1 MIERPIII
9 PALLLILIMAFLAVP
24 VSAGLLV
31 EGGSSITTSYGST
44 TFNFTIM
51 NTKIPKDGTITID
64 VSTLDQPAGSSLLD
78 GTNPFSEW
86 YGNFTTAN
94 VEVTNNGPATWTATV
109 DPTYSTLTLTSTGA
123 DTPVNDYVNVTF
135 IGVKGSP
142 WTVDSFGGDIPLF
155 LIATRTDDSST
166 APLNFDIDTVP
177 GTLSVV
183 NGPVISTPSGS
194 TWANFTI
201 TGNDIDQG
209 DNISIPLGGLT
220 PVIAG
225 GEPLTN
231 ANVQVTN
238 TGLATW
244 TGQISGKTLNL
255 TANTN
260 FAAVGDTVNVTFIG
274 GASGAPH
281 WLDNSDGQ
289 QNILLTATR
298 VDSRPDSLNP
308 PNPSVNFN
316 FDINTIPPSN
326 VASTTINGL
335 TITNCNGPQSLSVDT
350 SIVPSAA
357 LIPNSSVLQIQ
368 PVNSGF
374 KTITFYSRSGFSQ
387 NGNLITGAIS
397 GVNLVSKEIT
407 PVSGF
412 STGIGPQASFNY
424 SIFLSAYPCAATLS
438 TQIWEGALS
447 GDTNTFFQIVNNNG
461 NKASLIGTAYE
472 TKIVKTNFPTPDTV
486 KIHMSVNSSWIS
498 SLPGANHI
506 YIGRIP
512 DSGTGSVLNTSFLY
526 YDPVKNLDYF
536 EADSPGGLSTFGLLA
551 LGPNN
556 NVFQIITLAI
566 VNQVSYLA
574 PAAQAAPAAPAAA
587 APAGQSY
594 VGSASSASTQ
604 YPQFTPMVTAAPTTP
619 APPDPGQTAKI
630 NSNANGVIT
639 QAATLVST
647 DKRAT
652 LILGEGVTAKD
663 SAGHPLSSITIK
675 AIPEGDLPSTSPGTD
690 FSFAGM
696 AYEITPD
703 GATFS
708 PSLALSF
715 VVPLNAPIGE
725 ELTIKEYDQ
734 ATGTWQDL
742 PTQHDPSTGKLT
754 TSISHFCCFAIFAK
768 STAPAAQSAF
778 LTPAPTANTNAV
790 TPPPPANAM
799 SAFIGMMFWIATL
812 IAQNLIIF
820 AGIVIIAVAVIL
832 YARKRRI
839 DRRLGGI

>member
-1 MIERPIII
+1 M
-9 PALLLILIMAFLAVP
+9 MAFLKVP

-31 EGGSSITTSYGST
+31 EGGSQITTSYGA
-44 TFNFTIM
+44 TIY
-51 NTKIPKDGTITID
+51 NITLTGSPIPQGDTITID
-64 VSTLDQPAGSSLLD
+64 VSGLDQSGGSLLD
-78 GTNPFSEW
+78 GPPPNGHW
-86 YGNFTTAN
+86 NGIFTTAN
-94 VEVTNNGPATWTATV
+94 VEIKGNGTAPWTAVV
-109 DPTYSTLTLTSTGA
+109 DPTGSTLILTSTGPA
-123 DTPVNDYVNVTF
+123 TPDNNYVNVTF

-142 WTVDSFGGDIPLF
+142 WTFDSEGPYSPPSLTV
-155 LIATRTDDSST
+155 TRIDDGTITSLT
-166 APLNFDIDTVP
+166 FDINTVP

-183 NGPVISTPSGS
+183 NGPIITTPNGA

-209 DNISIPLGGLT
+209 DTITIPMDGLT
-220 PVIAG
+220 PVIFG
-225 GEPLTN
+225 GGPLTN
-231 ANVQVTN
+231 SNVQVSN

-244 TGQISGKTLNL
+244 TGQISGNTLNL
-255 TANTN
+255 TATN
-260 FAAVGDTVNVTFIG
+260 NYAAVGDTVNVTFIG
-274 GASGAPH
+274 GAAGAAPH

-298 VDSRPDSLNP
+298 MDSRPDLNDLG
-308 PNPSVNFN
+308 NPSINFN
-316 FDINTIPPSN
+316 FDINTIPPFN
-326 VASTTINGL
+326 IASTTINGL

-397 GVNLVSKEIT
+397 GVNLVSNEIT

-472 TKIVKTNFPTPDTV
+472 AKIVKTNFPTPDTV

-506 YIGRIP
+506 YIGRIS

-663 SAGHPLSSITIK
+663 SADHPLSSITIK

-734 ATGTWQDL
+734 ATGAWQDL

-754 TSISHFCCFAIFAK
+754 TSISHFCCFALFAK

-778 LTPAPTANTNAV
+778 LTPAQTANTNAV